1 MLLLAGCTAQEEKKE
16 IALDFESKVPLETV
30 EEHLQIDSLVCI
42 SATGSFI
49 SKFDRMIPDGNQIY
63 VLDAMQGVVFK
74 VDLSSRTFSRFID
87 KAGSARDEYIGI
99 ADIAMDSQGNLLVYD
114 SESAKV
120 NVYDSSANYVRT
132 VKVNCGTSL
141 AVSPGGQ
148 IGINAGQ
155 MEEAQIFIYSADG
168 AEEHRVRHDVLYPN
182 FSFDNVRGIAQWKDG
197 FVFTV
202 PFDYHI
208 YMTEGESVIPLVSL
222 NCGKKQCDVES
233 LKKLDFMACREA
245 VFGMSD
251 KIMYFS
257 NIAVYD
263 GKFFLSTDLN
273 DQLLYD
279 SEQDSVLVVSNVEA
293 PYNILFSTPL
303 FVNAKGQFCCVTTG
317 SNMVNAYLPFIEV
330 KGVKS
335 PKLHI
340 KREELGDSANSFWIM
355 TGKVK

>member
-1 MLLLAGCTAQEEKKE
+1 MKALKELAYASMLLLAGCTAQEEKKE

-222 NCGKKQCDVES
+222 NCGKKHCDVES

-273 DQLLYD
+273 DQLIYD
-279 SEQDSVLVVSNVEA
+279 SAQDSVIIVSNVEA
-293 PYNILFSTPL
+293 PYNVLFSNPM
-303 FVNAKGQFCCVTTG
+303 FVNAKGQFCCVT
-317 SNMVNAYLPFIEV
+317 L
-330 KGVKS
+330 
-335 PKLHI
+335 L
-340 KREELGDSANSFWIM
+340 
-355 TGKVK
+355 